1 MKKLMSFLT
10 ATAVLFA
17 TTASA
22 QTKWKIDKVHS
33 SLRFNVSHMTVSEV
47 EGTFKTW
54 DGTVENTKPDFS
66 DAKISFTID
75 VNSIFTDQ
83 ENRDNHLK
91 SDDFFNAAK
100 YPTIKFESTSMQALG
115 GNKYKLTGNL
125 TIRDVTKTVSW
136 DVTYGGTLVGQR
148 GTKAGFKATTTVD
161 RMAYGLKWDRVTEAG
176 GLVVGKD
183 VEVTV
188 KLELDQVK

>member
-1 MKKLMSFLT
+1 
-10 ATAVLFA
+10 
-17 TTASA
+17 
-22 QTKWKIDKVHS
+22 
-33 SLRFNVSHMTVSEV
+33 MTVSEV

-54 DGTVENTKPDFS
+54 DGTVENTKPDFT
-66 DAKISFTID
+66 DAKIAFTID

-148 GTKAGFKATTTVD
+148 GTKAGFKATTTID